1 MKNEDPNDT
10 TLGNELTWLQGY
22 IDHQLSAYFEPGVE
36 SSLPN
41 APALETD
48 ISDLARLFVSED
60 LDPTH
65 RVIIGLSLATEF
77 KPEALDL
84 FLTKNAMTERS
95 FTEFGGDCD
104 PQRSGFMPTAHTAAF
119 LVGARSWSARMA
131 TYRILRP
138 NSPFLERGLVDFR
151 PSETKSWFSGN
162 LRPSKRILTI
172 IYG

>member
-1 MKNEDPNDT
+1 M
-10 TLGNELTWLQGY
+10 LGNELTWLRAY
-22 IDHQLSAYFEPGVE
+22 IDHQLSAYFKSGVE

-48 ISDLARLFVSED
+48 ISELARLFVSED
-60 LDPTH
+60 LDLTH

-77 KPEALDL
+77 KPETLDP
-84 FLTKNAMTERS
+84 FLVKSPLTERG

-104 PQRSGFMPTAHTAAF
+104 PQHSGFIPTAHTAAF
-119 LVGARSWSARMA
+119 LVGARSWPARMA

-138 NSPFLERGLVDFR
+138 NSSFLERGLVEFR
-151 PSETKSWFSGN
+151 PSETRSWFSGN
-162 LRPSKRILTI
+162 LRPSKRILAT